1 MILRGTVYVEGEL
14 RRRYIE
20 IEDGKILSVSTSKPA
35 GDDVIECDGVIL
47 PGGIDMHVHFRDPG
61 MTEKEDFFTGTKSA
75 AFGGIT
81 TVMDMPNNQPAI
93 DDAKRLKK
101 KIKNAG
107 KKSCIDFGLYGLVGN
122 DNEKMLKQT
131 SFFKVYMAPSTDTDG
146 SYSPDE
152 IETILKSGGKVA
164 FHCEDKSLFTE
175 PGEDLAGHNRHRPV
189 ESELEAIKK
198 LKELPSGYKHVCH
211 ATTIKSIEL
220 ARKVGCTVEVTPHHL
235 FLNEEALLGTRGKVN
250 PPLRGSDQ
258 QFYLWE
264 AFERGDIDILASD
277 HAPHPESE
285 KDTDFEKA
293 PSGLP
298 GVETMYPLLLN
309 SVAYGNISLS
319 TVVKAL
325 SERPAEL
332 LELKKGCIAEGY
344 DADLIV
350 ADFRESE
357 NISVSRLHSKAGWSP
372 FEGFRAIFPRHVIS
386 HGEFVVKDRE
396 FVGEKGKGEYIS
408 GIRLI

>member
-1 MILRGTVYVEGEL
+1 MILRGTAFVDGEL

-20 IEDGKILSVSTSKPA
+20 VEDGKIVSITNSKPPFE
-35 GDDVIECDGVIL
+35 DVIDCDGVIL

-61 MTEKEDFFTGTKSA
+61 MTDKEDFFTGTKSA

-93 DDAKRLKK
+93 DHHKHLKK
-101 KIKNAG
+101 KIKDAG

-122 DNEKMLKQT
+122 DNEKMLEQT

-152 IETILKSGGKVA
+152 IGKILELGGKVA
-164 FHCEDKSLFTE
+164 FHCEDQALFTE
-175 PGEDLAGHNRHRPV
+175 PRDDLPGHNRYRPI

-198 LKELPSGYKHVCH
+198 LKELPPGRKHVCH
-211 ATTIKSIEL
+211 ATTIKSVEL
-220 ARKVGCTVEVTPHHL
+220 ARSLGCTVEVTPHHL
-235 FLNEEALLGTRGKVN
+235 FLSEEALLGTLGKVN
-250 PPLRGSDQ
+250 PPLRASDQ
-258 QFYLWE
+258 QLYLWE
-264 AFERGDIDILASD
+264 AFERGEIDILASD
-277 HAPHPESE
+277 HAPHLESD
-285 KDTDFEKA
+285 KDTDFLKA

-332 LELKKGCIAEGY
+332 LELKKGRIAQGY
-344 DADLIV
+344 DADFMVI
-350 ADFRESE
+350 DFRESE

-386 HGEFVVKDRE
+386 RGEFVVKDRV
-396 FVGEKGKGEYIS
+396 FVGEKGTGEYIS
-408 GIRLI
+408 GITLI

>member
-35 GDDVIECDGVIL
+35 GHDVIECDGVIL

-81 TVMDMPNNQPAI
+81 TVMDMPNNQPPT
-93 DDAKRLKK
+93 DDTNRLKK
-101 KIKNAG
+101 KIKNVG
-107 KKSCIDFGLYGLVGN
+107 KKSCIDFGLYGLVGK

-152 IETILKSGGKVA
+152 IEKILKSGGKVA

-175 PGEDLAGHNRHRPV
+175 PGEDLPGHNRHRPV
-189 ESELEAIKK
+189 ESELSAIKK
-198 LKELPSGYKHVCH
+198 LKELPAGNKHVCH
-211 ATTIKSIEL
+211 ATTIKSIGL

-235 FLNEEALLGTRGKVN
+235 FLNEEALLNTRGKVN

-277 HAPHPESE
+277 HAPHLESE

-332 LELKKGCIAEGY
+332 LELKKGRIAEGY

-386 HGEFVVKDRE
+386 HGEFVVKDRK

-408 GIRLI
+408 GQST